1 MDPTGTDD
9 LMISEGPADASN
21 PSMSDEASPVEGLPA
36 EDAPAGPSGPKE
48 KPDPPGLGL
57 ENILVKDLVPSHMN
71 LGVLI
76 PLKTNLE
83 VRQDHTLVQAYIT
96 RAPTKSANDVV
107 KYVLLPSSPPCS

>member
-9 LMISEGPADASN
+9 LMTSEGPVDASN
-21 PSMSDEASPVEGLPA
+21 PSMSDEASPVEGSPV
-36 EDAPAGPSGPKE
+36 EEAPAGPPGPKE

-57 ENILVKDLVPSHMN
+57 ENILVKDLVSSHMN

-107 KYVLLPSSPPCS
+107 K

>member
-1 MDPTGTDD
+1 MELGGSDD
-9 LMISEGPADASN
+9 LIAGEGHPDASN
-21 PSMSDEASPVEGLPA
+21 PTVSDEVSPA
-36 EDAPAGPSGPKE
+36 EGSTVEETPRGSPGPKE

-57 ENILVKDLVPSHMN
+57 ENVLVKDLVPSHMN

-96 RAPTKSANDVV
+96 RAPTRSANDVV
-107 KYVLLPSSPPCS
+107 K